1 MKGCKAQSMNLAE
14 HAYPSH
20 SRGSVR
26 RIRSVRI
33 HSAVGIDTTHQ
44 NLDTHHARVS
54 TDPSPML
61 LHEPGLCSVATHDP
75 SRRRIPTSSPA
86 RTLCAL
92 RWTVSNAGGQ
102 TLALKPN
109 GDRTDTVK
117 KKRSMD
123 STADGRGHDPDLSPR
138 GRSRAVDR
146 RRDGHRWHQPS
157 DPGPDP
163 VPAGNR
169 SPCPAGTVPPSA
181 TGPRSPPGPR
191 RARGDRSP

>member
-75 SRRRIPTSSPA
+75 SRRRTPTSSPA

-102 TLALKPN
+102 TLALKPD
-109 GDRTDTVK
+109 GDRTDTEK
-117 KKRSMD
+117 NKAIDGLDSRRTRPRSGPQPPRAIPSSRSTSRWASMASAKRSK
-123 STADGRGHDPDLSPR
+123 A
-138 GRSRAVDR
+138 RSRSCR
-146 RRDGHRWHQPS
+146 
-157 DPGPDP
+157 
-163 VPAGNR
+163 
-169 SPCPAGTVPPSA
+169 
-181 TGPRSPPGPR
+181 
-191 RARGDRSP
+191 